1 MTRTGDGD
9 LDVIGVGALNLDYI
23 VDASAVAETCPQL
36 DDFDGFDGGTETS
49 VDATTVDAVLNRV
62 DPAAVT
68 ATPGGSAFNA
78 VYALA
83 HLRRRLR
90 LGYVGIAGRT
100 PTSGNSP
107 IQQLE
112 LHGVDTAGVART
124 DDALCGVCV
133 SLQQGGHHTLLTHAG
148 ANALMADVIEDHF
161 DELLAYLSRARIVH
175 VTSFLDPA
183 TPAQLLRL
191 LQQLRRA
198 RPKVLISFDPGH
210 VWAAERST
218 EILGIVRLTDV
229 LMLNAR
235 EFRELARPRPLDTQ
249 HQNARKIMAGID
261 NPDAVLLLKQ
271 SYGVKVFRRRGT
283 VDELHGARPLV
294 PYNEVRDGT
303 GAGDVFAA
311 GVLAALARSR
321 QQVYL
326 GVRLGLLLAGHKLTH
341 VGPAGHKDFPEITL
355 KVLPD

>member
-1 MTRTGDGD
+1 MARTGDGA

-23 VDASAVAETCPQL
+23 VDASAVAETSPRL
-36 DDFDGFDGGTETS
+36 DGFEWGTETA
-49 VDATTVDAVLNRV
+49 VDDTTVDAVLNRV

-68 ATPGGSAFNA
+68 ATPGGSAFNT

-100 PTSGNSP
+100 PTPGNSP
-107 IQQLE
+107 IQQME
-112 LHGVDTAGVART
+112 LHGIDTAGVART
-124 DDALCGVCV
+124 EDALCGVCV
-133 SLQQGGHHTLLTHAG
+133 SLQQGRDRTLLTHAG

-161 DELLAYLSRARIVH
+161 DELLAYLSRGRIVH

-191 LQQLRRA
+191 LQELRRVN
-198 RPKVLISFDPGH
+198 PQVLISFDPGH
-210 VWAAERST
+210 VWAAERSAET
-218 EILGIVRLTDV
+218 LGIVRLADV

-235 EFRELARPRPLDTQ
+235 EFQELARPEPLDSL

-271 SYGVKVFRRRGT
+271 SHGVKAFRRQGT
-283 VDELHGARPLV
+283 HVDYELHGARPVL
-294 PYNEVRDGT
+294 RDHQIQDAT

-321 QQVYL
+321 RQVHL
-326 GVRLGLLLAGHKLTH
+326 GVRLGLLLAGHKLRH
-341 VGPAGHKDFPEITL
+341 VGAAGHKDFAELTL

>member
-1 MTRTGDGD
+1 M
-9 LDVIGVGALNLDYI
+9 
-23 VDASAVAETCPQL
+23 
-36 DDFDGFDGGTETS
+36 
-49 VDATTVDAVLNRV
+49 
-62 DPAAVT
+62 T
-68 ATPGGSAFNA
+68 ATPGGSAFNT

-100 PTSGNSP
+100 PTPGNSP
-107 IQQLE
+107 VQQLE

-133 SLQQGGHHTLLTHAG
+133 SLQQGGHHTRLTHAG
-148 ANALMADVIEDHF
+148 ANELMADVIEDHF
-161 DELLAYLSRARIVH
+161 DELLAYLSRGRIVH

-191 LQQLRRA
+191 LQELRRVKP
-198 RPKVLISFDPGH
+198 RVLISFDPGH
-210 VWAAERST
+210 VWAAERSPET
-218 EILGIVRLTDV
+218 LGIVRLTDV
-229 LMLNAR
+229 LLLNAR
-235 EFRELARPRPLDTQ
+235 EFRKLANPKPLDTQ
-249 HQNARKIMAGID
+249 HQNARKIMAGMD

-271 SYGVKVFRRRGT
+271 SYGTTVFRRRGT
-283 VDELHGARPLV
+283 VDEPHAARPLLR
-294 PYNEVRDGT
+294 YNEVRNGT

-326 GVRLGLLLAGHKLTH
+326 GVRLGMLLAGHKLRH
-341 VGPAGHKDFPEITL
+341 VGTAGHKDFAELAL